1 MWACFRHSWCSWRS
15 ARQHAIGRR
24 FEPCSGQGRFGT
36 IYFASCHVLY
46 TAPFLFLGPSAGRC
60 AARAARSGPVESR
73 QTIQTWNTGLDGFS
87 DYQTK
92 SKPCLNQYQTYVPN
106 QMQTNTKPFFFEWYK
121 PMSNLVQT
129 KIKLGVAGGQALSQT
144 ELQRNRRLRQIGQ
157 QLNHG

>member
-1 MWACFRHSWCSWRS
+1 MLQAQLVQLAECKAACDRSQVRTLLGSRAFLYHIFCLLPCPLHRPLPLFRPVR
-15 ARQHAIGRR
+15 
-24 FEPCSGQGRFGT
+24 
-36 IYFASCHVLY
+36 
-46 TAPFLFLGPSAGRC
+46 GPLRC
-60 AARAARSGPVESR
+60 TGGPQRHGEPVESR

-87 DYQTK
+87 DNQTK

-129 KIKLGVAGGQALSQT
+129 KIKLGVAAGQALSQT

>member
-1 MWACFRHSWCSWRS
+1 
-15 ARQHAIGRR
+15 
-24 FEPCSGQGRFGT
+24 
-36 IYFASCHVLY
+36 
-46 TAPFLFLGPSAGRC
+46 
-60 AARAARSGPVESR
+60 
-73 QTIQTWNTGLDGFS
+73 LDGFS

-106 QMQTNTKPFFFEWYK
+106 QMQTDTKPFFFEWYK

-129 KIKLGVAGGQALSQT
+129 KIKLGVAAGQALSQT

>member
-1 MWACFRHSWCSWRS
+1 MLHSWCSWRS

-92 SKPCLNQYQTYVPN
+92 SKPSLNQYQTYVPN
-106 QMQTNTKPFFFEWYK
+106 QMQTDTKPFFFEWYK

-129 KIKLGVAGGQALSQT
+129 KIKLGVAAGHWQALSQT